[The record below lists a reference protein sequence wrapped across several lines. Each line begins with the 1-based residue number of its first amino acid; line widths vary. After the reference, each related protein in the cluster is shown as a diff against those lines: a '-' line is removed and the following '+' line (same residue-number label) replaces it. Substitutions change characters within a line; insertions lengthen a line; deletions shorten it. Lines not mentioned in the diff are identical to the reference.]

1 MQEADLLEAEAVP
14 VLTVTPGQQEKATPA
29 MVGHFRQ
36 TFLWPIYLLPIKAET
51 QVQDHCA
58 YLLGSVTGSPW
69 QEVSDEFTGEPEQ
82 FQERHYNEFVTFLPP
97 VQRFLYGQGLG
108 KSVGKGYG
116 ESPIRVL
123 RRSDIAAVR
132 VTLTDDAAPIV
143 FKIAHVDLYFFYDI
157 DVAALALEVSCNGI
171 TLSAAQEAIFR
182 MGRAYPAFWHANGNA
197 GDCPVLVEWL
207 AADGSVLSRS
217 DYQNRNKF
225 LAFVCQHRAP
235 CIAAHWEFLLRPLVP
250 HYSDDKGLL
259 RYRLL
264 EYYRMPMMAYLALEN
279 LEGIARAD
287 CVRLALTLGPGGGG
301 SLPLSEQQ
309 LVDFET
315 RYCYDRLHDSCQGQN
330 WSGTR
335 YMTCGHAMVVI
346 GNAADPTF
354 THLERGTLGAF
365 RHQHF
370 LVFLIA
376 HFHKAALLM
385 FSDRL
390 AEAVNRLDVR
400 DAGAVLKFRADTRL
414 AHETFLRFTH
424 RYWFHEVSH
433 HEQAQHLFNMC
444 RGHLEVD
451 QLYNDV
457 REEVQD
463 MSQYLEA
470 EAARRQNETMMR
482 LTVVTTFGLIGTVA
496 TGFLGM
502 NLFSHAEESAASKF
516 AIFLI
521 VFVPTLLLTFY
532 MVARSRRLSEFLDAL
547 ADEKIGW
554 GQRLRALRAIWRR
567 APSLAERAPSVPWRA
582 RKRMAAAPR
591 ASKPRHTG

>member
-1 MQEADLLEAEAVP
+1 MEHASALEAQ
-14 VLTVTPGQQEKATPA
+14 VTPTIAAAPVSPLPGAKP
-29 MVGHFRQ
+29 MVRHFRQ
-36 TFLWPIYLLPIKAET
+36 TFLWPIYLLPIRAES
-51 QVQDHCA
+51 QIQDHCS
-58 YLLGSVTGSPW
+58 YLLNAVGASPW
-69 QEVSDEFTGEPEQ
+69 QEVADEFTGDPAH

-108 KSVGKGYG
+108 KSVGRGYG

-123 RRSDIAAVR
+123 RRCDIAAVR
-132 VTLTDDAAPIV
+132 VSLTAGAAPIV
-143 FKIAHVDLYFFYDI
+143 FDIAHIDLYFFYDI
-157 DVAALALEVSCNGI
+157 DVAALALEVSCSDI
-171 TLSAAQEAIFR
+171 PLAAAQDAMFR
-182 MGRAYPAFWHANGNA
+182 MGRAYPAYWDADGNA
-197 GDCPVLVEWL
+197 GQCPVLVEWL
-207 AADGSVLSRS
+207 ARDGRVMERS
-217 DYQNRNKF
+217 DYERRSKF
-225 LAFVCQHRAP
+225 LAFVCQHRSP
-235 CIAAHWEFLLRPLVP
+235 CIAAHWEFLLRPLLP
-250 HYSDDKGLL
+250 HTSDDKGPL

-264 EYYRMPMMAYLALEN
+264 EYYRMPMMAYLAIDKVEN
-279 LEGIARAD
+279 VSRAD
-287 CVRLALTLGPGGGG
+287 SVRLALTLGPGD
-301 SLPLSEQQ
+301 SLTLPFSERH
-309 LVDFET
+309 LADFET

-330 WSGTR
+330 WVGTR
-335 YMTCGHAMVVI
+335 YMTCGHAMVAI
-346 GNAADPTF
+346 GNADDPSF

-400 DAGAVLKFRADTRL
+400 DATAVLKFRADTRL
-414 AHETFLRFTH
+414 ALETFLRFTH

-444 RGHLEVD
+444 RQHLEVD

-470 EAARRQNETMMR
+470 EAGRRQNETMMR

-502 NLFSHAEESAASKF
+502 NLFSHSEQPSEIKL
-516 AIFLI
+516 AIFFG
-521 VFVPTLLLTFY
+521 VFVPTILLTFY
-532 MVARSRRLSEFLDAL
+532 TVAKSRRLSEFLDAL
-547 ADEKIGW
+547 SDEKIGW
-554 GQRLRALRAIWRR
+554 RPRLRALLAIW
-567 APSLAERAPSVPWRA
+567 
-582 RKRMAAAPR
+582 APR
-591 ASKPRHTG
+591 

>member
-1 MQEADLLEAEAVP
+1 MSGRLARARRARHGRPNVGASRMGFAMDQAGFLEAEARPARAATAGAAP
-14 VLTVTPGQQEKATPA
+14 VASPLVA
-29 MVGHFRQ
+29 HFRQ
-36 TFLWPIYLLPIKAET
+36 TFLWPIYLLPIKADT

-58 YLLGSVTGSPW
+58 YLLQSVTGSPW
-69 QEVSDEFTGEPEQ
+69 QEVADEFTGEPDQ

-108 KSVGKGYG
+108 RAVGKGYG

-123 RRSDIAAVR
+123 RRCDVAAMR
-132 VTLTDDAAPIV
+132 VTLRAGAAPIT
-143 FKIAHVDLYFFYDI
+143 FQIAHVDLYFFYDI
-157 DVAALALEVSCNGI
+157 DVAALALEVSCNDI
-171 TLSAAQEAIFR
+171 PLTAAQDAMFR
-182 MGRAYPAFWHANGNA
+182 MGRAYPAYWEADGNA
-197 GDCPVLVEWL
+197 GQCPVLVEWL
-207 AADGSVLSRS
+207 ATDGSVLSRS
-217 DYQNRNKF
+217 DYENRNKF
-225 LAFVCQHRAP
+225 LAFVCQHRSP

-250 HYSDDKGLL
+250 HYSDDKGRL

-264 EYYRMPMMAYLALEN
+264 EYYRMPMMAYLALEAV
-279 LEGIARAD
+279 ERVARAD
-287 CVRLALTLGPGGGG
+287 CVRLALTLGPGDGD
-301 SLPLSEQQ
+301 SLPLSTHQ
-309 LVDFET
+309 LADFEA

-346 GNAADPTF
+346 GSAADRSF
-354 THLERGTLGAF
+354 VHLERGTLGAF

-414 AHETFLRFTH
+414 ALETFLRFTH

-444 RGHLEVD
+444 RQHLEVD
-451 QLYNDV
+451 QLYTDV

-502 NLFSHAEESAASKF
+502 NLFSHSEESGVLRL
-516 AIFLI
+516 AIFLT
-521 VFVPTLLLTFY
+521 VFVPTVLLTFY
-532 MVARSRRLSEFLDAL
+532 TVAKSRRLSEFLDAL
-547 ADEKIGW
+547 SDEKIAW
-554 GQRLRALRAIWRR
+554 GTRLRTLLAVWWPRR
-567 APSLAERAPSVPWRA
+567 
-582 RKRMAAAPR
+582 PR
-591 ASKPRHTG
+591 R

>member
-1 MQEADLLEAEAVP
+1 M
-14 VLTVTPGQQEKATPA
+14 
-29 MVGHFRQ
+29 
-36 TFLWPIYLLPIKAET
+36 
-51 QVQDHCA
+51 
-58 YLLGSVTGSPW
+58 TGSPW
-69 QEVSDEFTGEPEQ
+69 QEVADEFTGEPDQ

-108 KSVGKGYG
+108 KAVGKGYG
-116 ESPIRVL
+116 ESPIRLL
-123 RRSDIAAVR
+123 RRCDIAAAR
-132 VTLTDDAAPIV
+132 VTLTAGAAPII

-157 DVAALALEVSCNGI
+157 DLAALALEVSCNDI
-171 TLSAAQEAIFR
+171 SLAAAQDAMFR
-182 MGRAYPAFWHANGNA
+182 LGRAYPAYWDADGNA
-197 GDCPVLVEWL
+197 GHCPVLVEWL

-217 DYQNRNKF
+217 DYEDRHKF
-225 LAFVCQHRAP
+225 LAFVCQHRSP

-264 EYYRMPMMAYLALEN
+264 EYYRMPMMAYLALEGV
-279 LEGIARAD
+279 ERVARAD
-287 CVRLALTLGPGGGG
+287 CVRLALTLGPGDGGN
-301 SLPLSEQQ
+301 LPLSGEQ
-309 LVDFET
+309 LADFES

-346 GNAADPTF
+346 GNAADPSF

-400 DAGAVLKFRADTRL
+400 DAAAVLKFRADTRL
-414 AHETFLRFTH
+414 ALETFLRFTH

-444 RGHLEVD
+444 RQHLEVD
-451 QLYNDV
+451 QLYTDV

-502 NLFSHAEESAASKF
+502 NLFSHSEESGALKL
-516 AIFLI
+516 AIFLT

-532 MVARSRRLSEFLDAL
+532 TVAKSRRLSEFLDAL
-547 ADEKIGW
+547 SDEKIGW
-554 GQRLRALRAIWRR
+554 GMRLRTLLAVWRR
-567 APSLAERAPSVPWRA
+567 RR
-582 RKRMAAAPR
+582 RR
-591 ASKPRHTG
+591 

>member
-1 MQEADLLEAEAVP
+1 MEEAGLLEAETMPRARAASELAEP
-14 VLTVTPGQQEKATPA
+14 
-29 MVGHFRQ
+29 MVRHFRQ
-36 TFLWPIYLLPIKAET
+36 TFLWPIYLLPLKADT
-51 QVQDHCA
+51 PVQDHCS
-58 YLLGSVTGSPW
+58 YLLNSEPGSPW
-69 QEVSDEFTGEPEQ
+69 QELADEFTGDPAD

-132 VTLTDDAAPIV
+132 VTLRAGSAPIL
-143 FKIAHVDLYFFYDI
+143 FRIQHVDLYFFYDI
-157 DVAALALEVSCNGI
+157 DVAALALEVACDDVP
-171 TLSAAQEAIFR
+171 LAAAQDAMFR
-182 MGRAYPAFWHANGNA
+182 MGRAYPAYWQADGHAGE
-197 GDCPVLVEWL
+197 CPTLVEWL
-207 AADGSVLSRS
+207 AADGSVLMRS
-217 DYQNRNKF
+217 DYEDRRKF
-225 LAFVCQHRAP
+225 LAFACQHRSPA
-235 CIAAHWEFLLRPLVP
+235 IAQHWEFLLRPMVP

-264 EYYRMPMMAYLALEN
+264 EYYRMPMMAYLAVDRVEAL
-279 LEGIARAD
+279 ARAD
-287 CVRLALTLGPGGGG
+287 CVRIALSLGPGE
-301 SLPLSEQQ
+301 SLNLPYSDQHLA
-309 LVDFET
+309 DFET

-346 GNAADPTF
+346 GNAADPSF

-400 DAGAVLKFRADTRL
+400 DTAAVSKFRADTRL
-414 AHETFLRFTH
+414 ALETFLRFTH

-433 HEQAQHLFNMC
+433 QEQAQHLFNMC
-444 RGHLEVD
+444 RRHLEVD

-470 EAARRQNETMMR
+470 EAGRRQNETMMR

-502 NLFSHAEESAASKF
+502 NLFSHSDLPTELK
-516 AIFLI
+516 FLI
-521 VFVPTLLLTFY
+521 FFAVFVPTTLLTFY
-532 MVARSRRLSEFLDAL
+532 MLAKSRRLSEFLDAL
-547 ADEKIGW
+547 CDDKISW
-554 GQRLRALRAIWRR
+554 GMRLRQLPAIWRR
-567 APSLAERAPSVPWRA
+567 GHHVSLRTQAPKPPQSL
-582 RKRMAAAPR
+582 APR
-591 ASKPRHTG
+591 A

>member
-1 MQEADLLEAEAVP
+1 MDQADILEAEAMP
-14 VLTVTPGQQEKATPA
+14 VRVVTPGPGPATAP

-36 TFLWPIYLLPIKAET
+36 TFLWPIYLLPLKADT

-58 YLLGSVTGSPW
+58 YLLHSVKGSPW
-69 QEVSDEFTGEPEQ
+69 QEVADEFTGEPDQ

-108 KSVGKGYG
+108 KAVGTGYG

-123 RRSDIAAVR
+123 RRCDIAAVR
-132 VTLTDDAAPIV
+132 VTLTTGAAPII

-157 DVAALALEVSCNGI
+157 DLAALALEVSCNDI
-171 TLSAAQEAIFR
+171 SLAAAQDAMFR
-182 MGRAYPAFWHANGNA
+182 MGRAYPAYWEADGNA
-197 GDCPVLVEWL
+197 GHCPVLVEWL

-217 DYQNRNKF
+217 DYENRNKF
-225 LAFVCQHRAP
+225 LAFVCQHRSP

-264 EYYRMPMMAYLALEN
+264 EYYRMPMMAYLALEDV
-279 LEGIARAD
+279 ERVARAD
-287 CVRLALTLGPGGGG
+287 CVRLALTLGPGDGGN
-301 SLPLSEQQ
+301 LPLSGEQ
-309 LVDFET
+309 LADFES

-335 YMTCGHAMVVI
+335 HMTCGHAMVVI

-400 DAGAVLKFRADTRL
+400 DAAAVLKFRADTRL
-414 AHETFLRFTH
+414 ALETFLRFTH

-444 RGHLEVD
+444 RQHLEVD
-451 QLYNDV
+451 QLYTDV

-502 NLFSHAEESAASKF
+502 NLFSHSEESGALKL
-516 AIFLI
+516 AIFLT

-532 MVARSRRLSEFLDAL
+532 TVAKSRRLSEFLDAL
-547 ADEKIGW
+547 SDEKIGW
-554 GQRLRALRAIWRR
+554 GMRLRTLLAVWRR
-567 APSLAERAPSVPWRA
+567 R
-582 RKRMAAAPR
+582 PR
-591 ASKPRHTG
+591 R

>member
-1 MQEADLLEAEAVP
+1 MEQADILEAEAMP
-14 VLTVTPGQQEKATPA
+14 VRAVTPGPGPATAP

-36 TFLWPIYLLPIKAET
+36 TFLWPIYLLPLKADT

-58 YLLGSVTGSPW
+58 YLLHSVTGSPW
-69 QEVSDEFTGEPEQ
+69 QEVADEFTGEPDQ

-108 KSVGKGYG
+108 KAVGTGYG

-123 RRSDIAAVR
+123 RRCDIAAVR
-132 VTLTDDAAPIV
+132 VTLTAGAAPII

-157 DVAALALEVSCNGI
+157 DLAALALEVSCNDI
-171 TLSAAQEAIFR
+171 SLAAAQDAMFR
-182 MGRAYPAFWHANGNA
+182 LGRAYPAYWDADGNA
-197 GDCPVLVEWL
+197 GHCPVLVEWL

-217 DYQNRNKF
+217 DYEDRHKF
-225 LAFVCQHRAP
+225 LAFVCQHRSP

-264 EYYRMPMMAYLALEN
+264 EYYRMPMMAYLALEDV
-279 LEGIARAD
+279 ERVARAD
-287 CVRLALTLGPGGGG
+287 CVRLALTLGPGDGGN
-301 SLPLSEQQ
+301 LPLSGEQ
-309 LVDFET
+309 LADFES

-335 YMTCGHAMVVI
+335 HMTCGHAMVVI
-346 GNAADPTF
+346 G
-354 THLERGTLGAF
+354 
-365 RHQHF
+365 
-370 LVFLIA
+370 
-376 HFHKAALLM
+376 
-385 FSDRL
+385 
-390 AEAVNRLDVR
+390 
-400 DAGAVLKFRADTRL
+400 
-414 AHETFLRFTH
+414 LRFTH

-444 RGHLEVD
+444 RQHLEVD
-451 QLYNDV
+451 QLYTDV

-502 NLFSHAEESAASKF
+502 NLFLHSEESGALKL
-516 AIFLI
+516 AIFLT

-532 MVARSRRLSEFLDAL
+532 TVAKSRRLSEFLDAL
-547 ADEKIGW
+547 SDEKIGW
-554 GQRLRALRAIWRR
+554 GMRLRTLLAVWRR
-567 APSLAERAPSVPWRA
+567 RR
-582 RKRMAAAPR
+582 RR
-591 ASKPRHTG
+591 

>member
-1 MQEADLLEAEAVP
+1 MEQAGLLAAEALP
-14 VLTVTPGQQEKATPA
+14 VRAVTPGPGQVTAP

-36 TFLWPIYLLPIKAET
+36 TFLWPIYLLPIKADT

-58 YLLGSVTGSPW
+58 YLLHGLIDSPW
-69 QEVSDEFTGEPEQ
+69 QEVADEFTGEADQ

-108 KSVGKGYG
+108 KAVGKGYG

-123 RRSDIAAVR
+123 RRCDIAAVR
-132 VTLTDDAAPIV
+132 VTLTAGAAPII

-157 DVAALALEVSCNGI
+157 DVAALALEVACNDI
-171 TLSAAQEAIFR
+171 PLAAAQEAMFR
-182 MGRAYPAFWHANGNA
+182 MGRAYPAYWEADGNA
-197 GDCPVLVEWL
+197 GHCPVLVEWL
-207 AADGSVLSRS
+207 AADGEVLCRS
-217 DYQNRNKF
+217 DYENRNKF
-225 LAFVCQHRAP
+225 LTFVCQHRSP

-264 EYYRMPMMAYLALEN
+264 EYLAYLALDGVERV
-279 LEGIARAD
+279 ARAD
-287 CVRLALTLGPGGGG
+287 CVRLALTLGPGDGDT
-301 SLPLSEQQ
+301 LPLSAQQ
-309 LVDFET
+309 LAEFES
-315 RYCYDRLHDSCQGQN
+315 RYCYDRLHDSCHGSN

-335 YMTCGHAMVVI
+335 YMTCGHSMVVI
-346 GNAADPTF
+346 GNVADPSF

-400 DAGAVLKFRADTRL
+400 DAAAVLKFRADTRL
-414 AHETFLRFTH
+414 ALETFLRFTH

-444 RGHLEVD
+444 RQHLEVD
-451 QLYNDV
+451 QLYTDV

-502 NLFSHAEESAASKF
+502 NLFSHSEESGVLKL
-516 AIFLI
+516 AIFLT
-521 VFVPTLLLTFY
+521 VFLPTLLLTFY
-532 MVARSRRLSEFLDAL
+532 TVAKSRRLSEFLDAL
-547 ADEKIGW
+547 SDEKIGW
-554 GQRLRALRAIWRR
+554 GVRLRTLLAVWWPRQSRR
-567 APSLAERAPSVPWRA
+567 
-582 RKRMAAAPR
+582 
-591 ASKPRHTG
+591 